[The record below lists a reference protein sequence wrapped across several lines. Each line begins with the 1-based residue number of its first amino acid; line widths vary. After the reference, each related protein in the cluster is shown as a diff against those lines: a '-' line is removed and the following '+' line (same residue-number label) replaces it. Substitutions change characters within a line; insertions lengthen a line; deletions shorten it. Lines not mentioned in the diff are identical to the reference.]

1 MLPVVH
7 ITTTLTTRSTI
18 PSVGARAGAGAVP
31 ARPADLARG
40 AAAARAP
47 GRQVARDARQPPE
60 AAAHHDDN
68 AAGAG
73 ACAAAP
79 ASDDLRQAR
88 LEVGLEQ
95 EGPPAARAPAGGL
108 LVLTLFHCSP
118 PLDDLHDDELQRRDL
133 LAAAVGLR
141 LVLQLVH
148 LGQQPHDDVADLAD
162 AADGRAQ
169 HDLVFHLPAEA
180 PEQQQVRY
188 GIRVFNGGIRPSD
201 MISYAH

>member
-1 MLPVVH
+1 MIQIGASKPLSLKHCLRMLPVVPP
-7 ITTTLTTRSTI
+7 LR
-18 PSVGARAGAGAVP
+18 PSPGSCAGAGAVP

-47 GRQVARDARQPPE
+47 GRQVARDAREPPE
-60 AAAHHDDN
+60 AAAHHDD

-73 ACAAAP
+73 ACAAP
-79 ASDDLRQAR
+79 ASDDDRQAH

-95 EGPPAARAPAGGL
+95 EGPAAARASSGL

-141 LVLQLVH
+141 LVLQLLH
-148 LGQQPHDDVADLAD
+148 LGQQPHDDVSHLAD
-162 AADGRAQ
+162 AADGRA
-169 HDLVFHLPAEA
+169 
-180 PEQQQVRY
+180 
-188 GIRVFNGGIRPSD
+188 
-201 MISYAH
+201 